1 MFENLYYRMIDGTL
15 KLPRKYKDIRRLLVR
30 ELLSELNEIAFN
42 IDSVTV
48 YDARVDGGIV
58 TALVVFALRDVR
70 LFPSTDKQWFFRA
83 GEDVCI
89 SQPNAFTFARVFAY
103 EAVSDA
109 SSGAVIGLIPVKE
122 KDRG

>member
-48 YDARVDGGIV
+48 YDATVEDGIV
-58 TALVVFALRDVR
+58 TALVVFAIRDVR
-70 LFPSTDKQWFFRA
+70 LFPSTDKQWFFKA
-83 GEDVCI
+83 GEDVYI

-103 EAVSDA
+103 EVVSEN
-109 SSGAVIGLIPVKE
+109 GNVIGLRPVK
-122 KDRG
+122 